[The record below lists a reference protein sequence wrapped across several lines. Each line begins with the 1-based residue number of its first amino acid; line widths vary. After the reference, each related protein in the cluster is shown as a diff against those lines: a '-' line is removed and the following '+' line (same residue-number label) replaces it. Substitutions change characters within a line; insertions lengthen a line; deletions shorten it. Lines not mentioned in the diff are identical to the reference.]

1 MMVKLIIIFDTFL
14 RVFFL
19 NSLSVS
25 LANLNLIT
33 MNDYL
38 FEPGK
43 TLRFEFSFGDQLY
56 TARVSPGLIKSNGT
70 KFFHARWWIKE
81 IENSSLSVGADFTPR
96 KSEKSDIVTWTIFPS
111 GIAKDETDC
120 VQAAMIMRLEEA
132 GYDLFR

>member
-1 MMVKLIIIFDTFL
+1 
-14 RVFFL
+14 
-19 NSLSVS
+19 
-25 LANLNLIT
+25 

-43 TLRFEFSFGDQLY
+43 TLRFEFSFGDQVY

-96 KSEKSDIVTWTIFPS
+96 KSEKSDYVTWTVFPS
-111 GIAKDETDC
+111 GVITKSEFVVVPWIEKTMLP
-120 VQAAMIMRLEEA
+120 VQFAFSV
-132 GYDLFR
+132 YTPV